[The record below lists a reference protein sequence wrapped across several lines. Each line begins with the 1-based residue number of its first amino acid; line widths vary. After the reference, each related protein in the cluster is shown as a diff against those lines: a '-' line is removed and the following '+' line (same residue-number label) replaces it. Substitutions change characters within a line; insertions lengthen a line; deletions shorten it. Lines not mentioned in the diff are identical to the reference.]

1 MPTPALNK
9 EILEAYKRQLLDQL
23 DFVEGMLENFNRL
36 AGEIDDPSG
45 HVGSTVAPLRSV
57 SSISQKSRINRPPR
71 VRGVLAAVKDILE
84 NLPGPFDKNDI
95 MAKLKDKDPDLAAR
109 LSPANLRNTLRSLAK
124 SGYIEVQI
132 DATSTTCAKYVSK
145 RVAA

>member
-1 MPTPALNK
+1 MPAPTLNK
-9 EILEAYKRQLLDQL
+9 EILEAYKGRLLDQL
-23 DFVEGMLENFNRL
+23 DFVDGMLENFNKL
-36 AGEIDDPSG
+36 AGMTDDPSEHG
-45 HVGSTVAPLRSV
+45 GSTVATLRSV
-57 SSISQKSRINRPPR
+57 SSISQKSRVSRPPR

-84 NLPGPFDKNDI
+84 NLPGPFDKNDV
-95 MAKLKDKDPDLAAR
+95 MAKLKDKDPELAAK

-132 DATSTTCAKYVSK
+132 DATSTSCAKYVSK

>member
-1 MPTPALNK
+1 MLTPALNK
-9 EILEAYKRQLLDQL
+9 EILEAYKRRLLDQL
-23 DFVEGMLENFNRL
+23 DFVEGMLENFNEL
-36 AGEIDDPSG
+36 GGMTDDTSE
-45 HVGSTVAPLRSV
+45 HRGSPVAPLRSV
-57 SSISQKSRINRPPR
+57 SNISQKSRVNRPPR

-84 NLPGPFDKNDI
+84 NLPGLFDKNDI
-95 MAKLKDKDPDLAAR
+95 MAKLKDKDPKLAAK

-132 DATSTTCAKYVSK
+132 DATSTRCAKYVK